1 MTSLGDA
8 FPKEFKDGFASRN
21 VKPGVVIKAF
31 VPNTNPPKEKRFVLV
46 GEKYDK
52 LVFATVFINT
62 EINANI
68 FKDADTRQLHLPFD
82 DADREYLD
90 HPSFVDCSQ
99 LIFRDKSWLEKILAE
114 DNTRLIGE
122 VNQEDFSLIKK
133 TIKSAKTI
141 SISHKKNFG
150 LFL

>member
-8 FPKEFKDGFASRN
+8 FPKEFKEGFVSRN
-21 VKPGVVIKAF
+21 VKVKAVIKAF
-31 VPNTNPPKEKRFVLV
+31 VTNTNPPKEKRFILIA
-46 GEKYDK
+46 EKYDK

-62 EINANI
+62 EINPNI

-82 DADREYLD
+82 DTDREYLD

-99 LIFRDKSWLEKILAE
+99 LILRDKAWLEKILAE
-114 DNTRLIGE
+114 DNSRLIGE
-122 VNQEDFSLIKK
+122 VSEQDFTLIKEA
-133 TIKSAKTI
+133 IKAAKTI
-141 SISHKKNFG
+141 PISHKRNFG

>member
-1 MTSLGDA
+1 MTPLGDG
-8 FPKEFKDGFASRN
+8 FPQEYKDSFAIRN
-21 VKPGVVIKAF
+21 VKERAVIRAF
-31 VPNTNPPKEKRFVLV
+31 VPNTNPPKEKRFILV
-46 GEKYDK
+46 AVKYDK

-82 DADREYLD
+82 TADREYLD

-99 LIFRDKSWLEKILAE
+99 LILRDKAWLEKILGE
-114 DNTRLIGE
+114 DNSRLIGE
-122 VNQEDFSLIKK
+122 VSEDDFTLIKK

-141 SISHKKNFG
+141 SVSNKKNFG
-150 LFL
+150 LFF